1 MKKVISYLLVLAM
14 AVSVTGCGGNS
25 QSPSQ
30 NADGAQ
36 ETKNAQED
44 AQGADDANKDGVE
57 SAQKTETPEAGNQA
71 KVIEISYPTY
81 RVGSN
86 VLAETEKYMIDS
98 FNEHFAGKYKLVVEE
113 LPSDV
118 SYQEKM
124 AVLAATG
131 DLPDLVEG
139 KGPVMSLAIK
149 NGQAQDLTPYIESDQ
164 EYKAEVGEAAF
175 ESNTIDGKI
184 YGVPDLNQCFG
195 YFYNKEMFEKAGISP
210 AKTWDE
216 WMDNLQK
223 LKDSGVTPLT
233 FFTGENSWTTQNT
246 LVSIIGTAN
255 EEGNALMNSDEKI
268 KDWNTP
274 EVINGLTLIKTMLK
288 DYSSSDAIG
297 GVYANMAN
305 YFLQERAAIMPN
317 GAWMIPD
324 FSDPE
329 KAVEGLEGKI
339 GVAMFPGDGMIA
351 NYDYGFMMCTK
362 DPEKQ
367 EGVWEAIKWFTNA
380 DAQRVKLE
388 MGGNI
393 PTGPMVELTEEYR
406 AANPLTAEIV
416 DLLKETKW
424 TYKTMNKL
432 AYENLTYD
440 GFSNLYPELV
450 SDRITPEE
458 MVLKMNE
465 ISQKNE

>member
-1 MKKVISYLLVLAM
+1 MKKIWSCAIAFIM
-14 AVSVTGCGGNS
+14 AVSMVGCSGNTS
-25 QSPSQ
+25 QTTPTDS
-30 NADGAQ
+30 
-36 ETKNAQED
+36 
-44 AQGADDANKDGVE
+44 
-57 SAQKTETPEAGNQA
+57 SAEAPMTQAENENLTETPAREESQGEA
-71 KVIEISYPTY
+71 VEIYYPTY
-81 RVGSN
+81 RIGAN
-86 VLAETEKYMIDS
+86 VLSETEKYMIDS
-98 FNEHFAGKYKLVVEE
+98 FNEHYAGQYKLVVEE

-149 NGQAQDLTPYIESDQ
+149 NGQAQDLTPFIEADPQ
-164 EYKAEVGEAAF
+164 YKEEVGEAAF
-175 ESNTIDGKI
+175 ASNTIDGKI

-195 YFYNKEMFEKAGISP
+195 YFYNKEMFDQAGITP
-210 AKTWDE
+210 AETWDE

-223 LKDSGVTPLT
+223 LKDIGVTPLT

-255 EEGNALMNSDEKI
+255 EAGNKLMNSDEKI

-274 EVINGLTLIKTMLK
+274 EVINGLAMIETMFK
-288 DYSSSDAIG
+288 DYCFADAVG
-297 GVYANMAN
+297 GIYANMAN

-324 FSDPE
+324 FSDSD
-329 KAVEGLEGKI
+329 KATQGFADKV
-339 GVAMFPGDGMIA
+339 GVAMFPGNGMIA
-351 NYDYGFMMCTK
+351 NYDYGFMMCTD
-362 DPEKQ
+362 DPVKQ
-367 EGVWEAIKWFTNA
+367 AGVWEAIKWFTNA
-380 DAQRVKLE
+380 DAQRIKLE

-393 PTGPMVELTEEYR
+393 PVGPMVELTQEYR
-406 AANPLTAEIV
+406 QENPLTAQLV
-416 DLLKETKW
+416 DYLKETKW

-440 GFSNLYPELV
+440 GFSNLYPELIY
-450 SDRITPEE
+450 DRITPEE

-465 ISQKNE
+465 ISEKNE